1 MNGMFGLLVAA
12 NAQQAAAEARL
23 EASRGALKATATH
36 LQIRYLEDRLDK
48 LLLVNMAMWELLKD
62 RTELTEEDLMAKV
75 QEVDLRDGRADG
87 KISKTVAKCP
97 KCGRTMSPRHKKCLY
112 CGASKLNVEAFDA
125 AT

>member
-1 MNGMFGLLVAA
+1 MNGMFGLMVAA
-12 NAQQAAAEARL
+12 KAQQAAAEARL
-23 EASRGALKATATH
+23 EVSRGAIKATKARHQMRDLT
-36 LQIRYLEDRLDK
+36 DRLDK

-62 RTELTEEDLMAKV
+62 RTELTEEDLMTKV
-75 QEVDLRDGRADG
+75 QQIDLRDGRADG

-112 CGASKLNVEAFDA
+112 CGASKLKVGAFDA

>member
-1 MNGMFGLLVAA
+1 MIGMFGLLVAA
-12 NAQQAAAEARL
+12 RAQQVAADAQSKASHGAR
-23 EASRGALKATATH
+23 EGTAAN
-36 LQIRYLEDRLDK
+36 RRVWNLEDRLDK

-62 RTELTEEDLMAKV
+62 RTELTEEDLLAKV

-97 KCGRTMSPRHKKCLY
+97 KCGRTMSPRHKKCFY
-112 CGASKLNVEAFDA
+112 CGASKLNVGAFDA